1 MRDLEY
7 NEEEHIMDLT
17 TLLVIGLI
25 ILVVVML
32 ISRNRTMGGGPISTN
47 RAGGVDRPTYDDAG
61 YTSSG
66 SFGGNGADPA
76 PQERSVGGTTGSARP
91 TNDDPNYRSGGSI
104 G

>member
-1 MRDLEY
+1 
-7 NEEEHIMDLT
+7 MDLT

-25 ILVVVML
+25 IVVVVFL
-32 ISRNRTMGGGPISTN
+32 ISRNRGGSYGGSPMSRTQT
-47 RAGGVDRPTYDDAG
+47 GGVDRPTYDDTG

-66 SFGGNGADPA
+66 SIGGGPA
-76 PQERSVGGTTGSARP
+76 APPQERSVGGATGSSGR

>member
-7 NEEEHIMDLT
+7 NEEEYPMDLT

-25 ILVVVML
+25 IVVVVML

-47 RAGGVDRPTYDDAG
+47 RAGGVDRPSYDDPG
-61 YTSSG
+61 YSSSG
-66 SFGGNGADPA
+66 SFGSNDAEPA

-91 TNDDPNYRSGGSI
+91 TKDDPNYRSGGSI